1 MVFNTLLI
9 IYVVWLLILSV
20 CILLLWRDNMKRGFS
35 DAAKRVVDAPAKEY
49 VVPGKRFFTS
59 RKKIKA
65 TINDDMKA
73 WREENKENS

>member
-20 CILLLWRDNMKRGFS
+20 CILLLWRENMKRGFS
-35 DAAKRVVDAPAKEY
+35 DAAKQVVEAPERTY